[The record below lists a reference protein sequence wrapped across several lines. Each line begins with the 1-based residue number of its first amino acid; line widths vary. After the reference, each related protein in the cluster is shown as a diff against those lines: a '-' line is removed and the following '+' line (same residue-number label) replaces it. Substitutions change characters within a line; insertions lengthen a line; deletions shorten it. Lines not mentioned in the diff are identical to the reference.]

1 MTSINADFATADDL
15 LREAAQGRL
24 AGHGSMTIEKS
35 GRIGPSVEI
44 ALASLSY
51 ADQYSAVSINSSF
64 ARNLVRALE
73 TRTPFGS
80 NYNDCA
86 GAFPLTA
93 INPVTAAG
101 TEWDQWTTHAENAAK
116 GHGLS
121 ANLVAGLLGA
131 LVEIQDNVYEHSN
144 SPETG
149 VVAYAT
155 TSNSFEF
162 IVADRGIGVLSS
174 LTQNPNYS
182 NVSDAGAALRLA
194 ITEGVSRFPAEKGRG
209 QGFNQL
215 FRTLVGHN
223 AELRF
228 RSGDY
233 SLTLRPGRNSAEGAS
248 VLAQV
253 APLTGLSITVLC
265 SNGAAP

>member
-1 MTSINADFATADDL
+1 MASILAEFAAADDL
-15 LREAAQGRL
+15 LREAARGRL
-24 AGHGSMTIEKS
+24 AGHGSIVIGKS

-64 ARNLVRALE
+64 ARSLFRALK
-73 TRTPFGS
+73 TRVPFGS
-80 NYNDCA
+80 GYNDCA
-86 GAFPLTA
+86 GAFPLSA
-93 INPVTAAG
+93 INPVIAAG
-101 TEWDQWTTHAENAAK
+101 TGWDQWTTHAENAAK
-116 GHGLS
+116 GQGLS
-121 ANLVAGLLGA
+121 ANLVSGLLGA

-144 SPETG
+144 APDTG

-162 IVADRGIGVLSS
+162 VVADQGIGVLSS
-174 LTQNPNYS
+174 LRQNPNYS
-182 NVSDAGAALRLA
+182 SVSDAGAALRLA
-194 ITEGVSRFPAEKGRG
+194 ITNGVSRFSSESGRG

-215 FRTLVGHN
+215 FRALVGHN

-228 RSGDY
+228 RSGDHA
-233 SLTLRPGRNSAEGAS
+233 LTLRPGSNSAEGAS

-253 APLTGLSITVLC
+253 APLNGLSIAVHC

>member
-1 MTSINADFATADDL
+1 MALIRADFAAADDL
-15 LREAAQGRL
+15 LREATQGQL
-24 AGHGSMTIEKS
+24 AGHGSIVIEKS
-35 GRIGPSVEI
+35 GRIGPTVEI

-51 ADQYSAVSINSSF
+51 TDQYSAVSINSSF
-64 ARNLVRALE
+64 ARSLVRALE
-73 TRTPFGS
+73 TQASFGS
-80 NYNDCA
+80 DYSDCA
-86 GAFPLTA
+86 GAFPLSA
-93 INPVTAAG
+93 INPVIAGG

-116 GHGLS
+116 AQGLS
-121 ANLVAGLLGA
+121 PNLVAGLLGA
-131 LVEIQDNVYEHSN
+131 LIEIQDNIYEHSN
-144 SPETG
+144 APETG

-155 TSNSFEF
+155 TSNSLEF
-162 IVADRGIGVLSS
+162 VVADRGIGVLSS
-174 LTQNPNYS
+174 LRQSPNYS
-182 NVSDAGAALRLA
+182 GVSDAGAALRLA
-194 ITEGVSRFPAEKGRG
+194 ITDGVSRFPSETGRG

-228 RSGDY
+228 RSGDH

-265 SNGAAP
+265 SNATAP

>member
-1 MTSINADFATADDL
+1 MASIRADFAAADDL
-15 LREAAQGRL
+15 LREATQGRL
-24 AGHGSMTIEKS
+24 AGHGSVVIEKS
-35 GRIGPSVEI
+35 SRIGPSVEI

-51 ADQYSAVSINSSF
+51 ADQYSAVSINSPF
-64 ARNLVRALE
+64 ARSLVQALE
-73 TRTPFGS
+73 TRASFGS
-80 NYNDCA
+80 DYNARA
-86 GAFPLTA
+86 GAFPLSAT
-93 INPVTAAG
+93 NPVIAAG

-116 GHGLS
+116 AQGLS

-144 SPETG
+144 APETG

-162 IVADRGIGVLSS
+162 VVADRGIGVLSS
-174 LTQNPNYS
+174 LRQNPNYAS
-182 NVSDAGAALRLA
+182 VSDAGAALRLA
-194 ITEGVSRFPAEKGRG
+194 ITDGVSRFPLETGRG

-228 RSGDY
+228 RSGDHT
-233 SLTLRPGRNSAEGAS
+233 LTLRPGRNSAEGAS

-253 APLTGLSITVLC
+253 APLAGLSITVLC
-265 SNGAAP
+265 SNGTSP